1 MNKTQFLA
9 GVTVTLACGLSSVG
23 ITSAHAA
30 ERIKIQFWNAMSG
43 ELGKTVQHVVDEF
56 NASQTQY
63 EVVSVNKGSYPDTM
77 MSAVAA
83 SAPKI
88 RPTSCRCSMW
98 AQLP

>member
-9 GVTVTLACGLSSVG
+9 GVTVTLACGLSGVG
-23 ITSAHAA
+23 LSSAHAA
-30 ERIKIQFWNAMSG
+30 DRIKIQFWNAMSG

-77 MSAVAA
+77 MSAIAA
-83 SAPKI
+83 F
-88 RPTSCRCSMW
+88 
-98 AQLP
+98 